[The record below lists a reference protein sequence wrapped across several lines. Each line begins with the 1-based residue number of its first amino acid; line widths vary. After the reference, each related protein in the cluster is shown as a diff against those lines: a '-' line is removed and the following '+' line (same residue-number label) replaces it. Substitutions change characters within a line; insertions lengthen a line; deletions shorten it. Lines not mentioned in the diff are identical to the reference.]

1 MNNNPIQALLGILN
15 KLNPKQKFMLGGG
28 ILITLALLIALIFLM
43 NEPTYTSLYSGL
55 SQEDASK
62 VIEYLGAQ
70 KIIYKICSDIS
81 EKNSRQTKNML
92 SLSSG

>member
-28 ILITLALLIALIFLM
+28 ILVTLALLTALLFLM

-62 VIEYLGAQ
+62 VIEYLGTQ
-70 KIIYKICSDIS
+70 KIIY
-81 EKNSRQTKNML
+81 
-92 SLSSG
+92 SSA